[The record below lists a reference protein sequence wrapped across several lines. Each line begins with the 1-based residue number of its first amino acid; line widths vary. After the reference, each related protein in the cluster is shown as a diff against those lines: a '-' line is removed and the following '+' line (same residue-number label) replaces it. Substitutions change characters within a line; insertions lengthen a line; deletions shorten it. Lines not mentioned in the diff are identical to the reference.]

1 MYELYIEGYKVD
13 IDQKLS
19 IALTYA
25 IDDVSDYGSR
35 ETSFSK
41 QIVIPGTAIN
51 NKIFGFIYD
60 LASFNYEIPGAT
72 NIGAIFNV
80 AQTSRAE
87 LRLNGLLVMKGVF
100 RITNIIKDGDIIEYE
115 GAIFGELSGFVAEIS
130 SGKNKKPARLEDLDF
145 SIYNHVYTRN
155 NIVNSW
161 NGFVKYKTNIF
172 LSNAFLG
179 QTNTITVIAY
189 NNSQIPPVNFNIGDQ
204 IVIKGSEFNDGTYT
218 ITNRFL
224 FTTFFPYYYLY
235 VVSSPIVIE
244 SIKYI
249 EIAGIDTSV
258 NPSYGFGYY
267 YPLIDHGTF
276 STPQINGSRAKIDYD
291 YRTFRPAL
299 FVKEYIDKMFEN
311 AGYTYESNFFNSSY
325 FKKLI
330 IPANVDRMQRKT
342 SDLLSAYNN
351 LYGLG
356 YTNYFYDFHLEFG
369 NVNFSSFQLVGG
381 GGRYPQYRYT
391 SAQTINVNINLNLRG
406 QLQSLRNDAYIAQM
420 QIEFY
425 KNNEQLFYTDILL
438 RNGIDATKVIVSP
451 GGLISRYDIKYLDY
465 NINQNFEI
473 ELKQNDAI
481 AVRITKAYLQGPG
494 DFYAIGN
501 GARIDYSE
509 ITVNSLS
516 PVTVDTLIN
525 NDIYIN
531 DYIPKNILQKDF
543 FTWILKMFNLYITE
557 STDKEKH
564 LVIEPYSEFW
574 TDDEIDWTYKV
585 DRSKPWQIK
594 PMGMLNGRFFEY
606 KYKEDNDHYNE
617 RYKKKYNLPYGSRLE
632 DTGFQFSKEKQ
643 TLEIG
648 FSPTP
653 LIQYKETDKIVPPI
667 YKKSEGK
674 SVNQEEVQSSNIR
687 ILSAKKMTGVNSWYI
702 TNLDTNLGAALTSY
716 GYAGHFDDPK
726 NPTKDLNFG
735 ACEEIYFDP
744 LSYTTNNLFNNY
756 WSEYIAEIADKDS
769 KILTCYVHLTPLD
782 IAQLD
787 FSRPIR
793 IDNVLFRINKI
804 IDYDYVNNE
813 LVKVELLKI
822 INNG

>member
-25 IDDVSDYGSR
+25 IDDVSNYASR

-100 RITNIIKDGDIIEYE
+100 RITNIVKDGDIIEYE

-130 SGKNKKPARLEDLDF
+130 NGKNKKPARLEDLDF
-145 SIYNHVYTRN
+145 SIYNHIYTRN

-161 NGFVKYKTNIF
+161 NGFVSYYGRIF
-172 LSNAFLG
+172 FNPNLSGGYGNCIVVMYLPGETSFAQVYPTG
-179 QTNTITVIAY
+179 
-189 NNSQIPPVNFNIGDQ
+189 SQII
-204 IVIKGSEFNDGTYT
+204 IKGSQNNDGAYT
-218 ITNRFL
+218 ITNYYFVS
-224 FTTFFPYYYLY
+224 FGYTFQIYQ
-235 VVSSPIVIE
+235 VSETVILE
-244 SIKYI
+244 GTNVTEVQKMDIT
-249 EIAGIDTSV
+249 GIDTSV
-258 NPSYGFGYY
+258 NPSYGQGYY

-330 IPANVDRMQRKT
+330 IPANIDRLQRKT

-351 LYGLG
+351 QYEFG
-356 YTNYFYDFHLEFG
+356 YTNFDYTFNYEFY
-369 NVNFSSFQLVGG
+369 NVNFSSFQLIGG
-381 GGRYPQYRYT
+381 GGQYPKYRYT
-391 SAQTINVNINLNLRG
+391 SAAKINVNLNLIFRG
-406 QLQSLRNDAYIAQM
+406 TLYTFPADRGLLHI
-420 QIEFY
+420 ILY
-425 KNNEQLFYTDILL
+425 KNNDVLYEKLL
-438 RNGIDATKVIVSP
+438 LPWRDGIDITSP
-451 GGLISRYDIKYLDY
+451 LGPFILKYLNY
-465 NINQNFEI
+465 NIDENLEI
-473 ELKQNDAI
+473 ELNQNDEI
-481 AVRITKAYLQGPG
+481 YIQITKSYLQGAFAPRPG
-494 DFYAIGN
+494 SISS
-501 GARIDYSE
+501 YSE
-509 ITVNSLS
+509 IKINSLS

-643 TLEIG
+643 TLDIG

-653 LIQYKETDKIVPPI
+653 LIQYQETDKIVPAI

-687 ILSAKKMTGVNSWYI
+687 ILSAKKMTGVASWYI
-702 TNLDTNLGAALTSY
+702 TNFDTNLGAALTSY